1 MKGEEC
7 MDKKTFMMLSTEEVA
22 KIVSRLG
29 KPKTLALI
37 PDGTRKKNIIVDR
50 WNPKSPDFEQRH
62 TTSSHT
68 DFINVLKVFYNC
80 GLETLFLP
88 TVARGNLVRSEK
100 YQGYL
105 IQNALKNILTGEEWE
120 EFFREFD
127 IKVNIYGDLNSI
139 YGLGYPE
146 VEKWIKSVET
156 GTSKH
161 KTRRLLLGLA
171 YGQSVEEVRLAEMAI
186 DFYGKHKKVPSRND
200 LLRLYYGDTVDYV
213 DILIRPSVV
222 RDSDMQPIL
231 VCGRAEMY
239 FPVTSC
245 LLITEEMMKTIL
257 YDYLY
262 QRMISFGLKDY
273 SDGVDMSELEFI
285 REYFKINKNA
295 ILGIGMRK
303 REGHFWFPIPQIQI
317 PK

>member
-100 YQGYL
+100 YQGY
-105 IQNALKNILTGEEWE
+105 
-120 EFFREFD
+120 
-127 IKVNIYGDLNSI
+127 
-139 YGLGYPE
+139 
-146 VEKWIKSVET
+146 
-156 GTSKH
+156 
-161 KTRRLLLGLA
+161 
-171 YGQSVEEVRLAEMAI
+171 I
-186 DFYGKHKKVPSRND
+186 DP
-200 LLRLYYGDTVDYV
+200 
-213 DILIRPSVV
+213 
-222 RDSDMQPIL
+222 
-231 VCGRAEMY
+231 
-239 FPVTSC
+239 
-245 LLITEEMMKTIL
+245 
-257 YDYLY
+257 
-262 QRMISFGLKDY
+262 
-273 SDGVDMSELEFI
+273 
-285 REYFKINKNA
+285 
-295 ILGIGMRK
+295 K
-303 REGHFWFPIPQIQI
+303 RT
-317 PK
+317 